1 MEQRMKVRLILALFS
16 ISVLSGPCLAA
27 APVGVSGQLNFRVRS
42 DLTAALNSD
51 QGWAGAP
58 NENVTIYADRPF
70 RVRFEVERPAAS
82 TGGSPFRLQ
91 YRRNEGDWT
100 DVQAHDFP
108 HPERELD
115 VDFADVAA
123 GATPEGW
130 TVAQGSAAGM
140 TVAAAGQQ
148 KVLRALA
155 DRQPLI
161 GLYTPPWEATE
172 MVAEFRLPAEN
183 RTGVGFVFGY
193 VDARNHCRVFLDAA
207 AGVIRV
213 SRFAD
218 GRETVLAEKK
228 TAIAPGGWQD
238 LEIEIQT
245 ENGEVEV
252 NYGDALEF
260 TAELGADLPPSPLGF
275 YVPANS
281 TAEFR
286 EFTIAGE
293 PRTPRVSIVS
303 CPAYENGAATTDLL
317 KGSAAGFRAGA
328 GVNLAER
335 TASWRGAGFHG
346 EFEWPLVVRRFADGA
361 VTNEE
366 GDTFELRMVE
376 AGGAPLGTGRNPVLR
391 LSIPAGHVGGTFV
404 ETPGRIGPW
413 QASNGDL
420 YFIMEPT
427 ETDNLFMMIKSTDN
441 GRTWR
446 EVDGANRPRTNDLES
461 VDARLVGDTIHII
474 HQVTRSTVYH
484 AFRTSDHSSRPDS
497 WAVRDELA
505 GSADSVAQAAA
516 LAVRSD
522 GSMVA
527 FYVGQTIHYNV
538 RSPAGAWGV
547 QAIIDAKVA
556 PELAGPRA
564 VLGANDTAHLAYYG
578 TDGTIWY
585 RRLLRDGTLTE
596 RQQLASGTGR
606 TRAEYGSVLPLVFIP
621 ETNTLVVIY
630 RLSDGKL
637 WERRIVNDGTPT
649 PAVRVT
655 DRDVVQDAVDS
666 QQPGA
671 DAVLD
676 GKRIRVLFI
685 EQSSRSIF
693 SSHDE
698 GGWQPSTLQV
708 DDILGSWV
716 RGSVYTRRDG
726 VKVYGYVYDAGSD
739 GGAGMNR
746 FGEVVLSGP

>member
-1 MEQRMKVRLILALFS
+1 MKPLLLLALFA
-16 ISVLSGPCLAA
+16 ISVLTGRRFDA
-27 APVGVSGQLNFRVRS
+27 APVGGSGQPSFRVRA
-42 DLTAALNSD
+42 DFAAPLNSD
-51 QGWAGAP
+51 QGWAGAV
-58 NENVTIYADRPF
+58 NENVTIHADRPF
-70 RVRFEVERPAAS
+70 RVRFEVEPRPAS
-82 TGGSPFRLQ
+82 TGDSQFRLE
-91 YRRNEGDWT
+91 YRRNGGDWT
-100 DVQAHDFP
+100 SVEAHDFP

-115 VDFADVAA
+115 VDFADVAV
-123 GATPEGW
+123 GATPKDW
-130 TVAQGSAAGM
+130 TVTQGNAAGM
-140 TVAAAGQQ
+140 TVAAESGQ
-148 KVLRALA
+148 KVLRARA

-172 MVAEFRLPAEN
+172 MVTEFRLPAEN
-183 RTGVGFVFGY
+183 PSGVGFVFGY
-193 VDARNHCRVFLDAA
+193 VDAGNHGRVFVDAA
-207 AGVIRV
+207 AGAIRA
-213 SRFAD
+213 SRFID
-218 GRETVLAEKK
+218 GRETVLAERK
-228 TAIAPGGWQD
+228 TAIAPGEW

-245 ENGEVEV
+245 ERGEVEV
-252 NYGDALEF
+252 NLADTLEF
-260 TAELGADLPPSPLGF
+260 TAAIGADLPPSPLGF
-275 YVPANS
+275 HVPANG
-281 TAEFR
+281 TADFR
-286 EFTIAGE
+286 RFTVSGE

-317 KGSAAGFRAGA
+317 KGSAGFRAGA
-328 GVNLAER
+328 GLNLADR
-335 TASWRGAGFHG
+335 TASWRGAGVQG

-361 VTNEE
+361 VTNDE
-366 GDTFELRMVE
+366 GDTFEFRMVE
-376 AGGAPLGTGRNPVLR
+376 ASGAPLGTVRNPILR
-391 LSIPAGHVGGTFV
+391 LSIPPGHVGGTFV

-427 ETDNLFMMIKSTDN
+427 ETDNLFMMIKSTDR

-461 VDARLVGDTIHII
+461 VDARFVGDTIHII

-484 AFRTSDHSSRPDS
+484 AFRTSDHPIRPDS
-497 WAVRDELA
+497 WSVRDELA

-538 RSPAGAWGV
+538 RSPAGAWGT

-556 PELAGPRA
+556 PQLAGPKA
-564 VLGANDTAHLAYYG
+564 VLGANDTVHVAYYG

-596 RQQLASGTGR
+596 RQKLASGAGT

-621 ETNTLVVIY
+621 ETNTLVVVY

-637 WERRIVNDGTPT
+637 WERRIVNDGPPT
-649 PAVRVT
+649 PAARVT
-655 DRDVVQDAVDS
+655 ERDVVQDAVDS

-676 GKRIRVLFI
+676 GKRVRVMFI
-685 EQSSRSIF
+685 EQSSRRIF
-693 SSHDE
+693 STHDA
-698 GGWQPSTLQV
+698 GGWQSSILQV

-746 FGEVVLSGP
+746 FGEIVLSGR